1 MQNCILIKGKNLKG
15 CDDYLANKYLISAL
29 NKDYGYFNI
38 FYNKQKCLKFSNN
51 NNAVN
56 IGDQR
61 LER

>member
-29 NKDYGYFNI
+29 NKDYGNFNI
-38 FYNKQKCLKFSNN
+38 LYNKQKCLKFS